1 VQGPPAPIP
10 SNEEYY
16 QMAAESSP
24 FGYFFTSVKQ
34 TTINFKVRA
43 LEVEATLA
51 GYEDHSR
58 LPISEDKCTM
68 L

>member
-1 VQGPPAPIP
+1 
-10 SNEEYY
+10 
-16 QMAAESSP
+16 MAAESSP
-24 FGYFFTSVKQ
+24 FGYFFASVKR

-58 LPISEDKCTM
+58 LPASEDKRTM